1 MGRLSSLLCVEQ
13 RFPHKV
19 GYSPVREQPSPH
31 KVGYSRPHKVSY
43 SRPHIIIGEQR
54 HQNKHGYSPAHVNNF
69 RTGFPHE
76 ESSPT
81 HNIIF

>member
-54 HQNKHGYSPAHVNNF
+54 HQNKHRH
-69 RTGFPHE
+69 TL
-76 ESSPT
+76 
-81 HNIIF
+81 IIFEPASHTKKVHRHTI

>member
-43 SRPHIIIGEQR
+43 SDPHIIIPSSGIKTNTAGTR
-54 HQNKHGYSPAHVNNF
+54 YNF
-69 RTGFPHE
+69 RASHTKSAH
-76 ESSPT
+76 T
-81 HNIIF
+81 HTL